1 MGLMEKIKA
10 GADDATAKARAT
22 VQDVQSKRGLGQAYQ
37 DLGKAAYDLIE
48 QGEINDER
56 LAAPAQ
62 QVRELLGSGATQ

>member
-1 MGLMEKIKA
+1 MGLMDRIKA
-10 GADDATAKARAT
+10 SADDATAKARAT

-37 DLGKAAYDLIE
+37 DLGKATYELIE

-62 QVRELLGSGATQ
+62 QVHELLSSGATH